1 MRRKEIGKKVL
12 AVALTVALLGGV
24 AAVGGQTKNVVE
36 AAEETTASEEIATTG
51 DKTEEATET
60 TKKEGKVVL
69 SVEKF
74 TIGQGFVVEPV
85 EVSFSGSTTVAEV
98 FTKVMDE
105 KNIEFVNGST
115 TGGLYVSTIKN
126 ADSGTINIPQAV
138 SNMEPYSQYWIS
150 EDTYVYAP
158 SNEVNDGNDDFPNL
172 GEFAYNNM
180 AGWLYTINGTSA
192 LNFDS
197 NYTVSDGDVIRF
209 QFSVYGYGADIGIG
223 YGIPANLEIPAKEEL
238 IGAIAKVNS
247 AKYLAN
253 KKVKELYDEAIEVV
267 SSYESTEIDI
277 IKATTALQV
286 AADITDSEE
295 STTEVVTT
303 EALTTVAP
311 TTTVQPTTVKTTT
324 PIPTTVQP
332 TTQAVTVGKVTIKS
346 VKNVKGKK
354 AKITLSKLNGAKG
367 YQIKY
372 STSKKF
378 KKAITKTTKKLTYT
392 VKRLKKNKKYYF
404 KARAYRIVNNKRYYG
419 NWGKVKKVTI
429 RK

>member
-1 MRRKEIGKKVL
+1 MRRKETGKKVL

-24 AAVGGQTKNVVE
+24 AAIGGQTKNVVE
-36 AAEETTASEEIATTG
+36 AAEETTASEEIANTG

-303 EALTTVAP
+303 EALTTVAQ
-311 TTTVQPTTVKTTT
+311 TTTAQPTTVKTTT
-324 PIPTTVQP
+324 PITTTVQP